1 MSGRHRGWRH
11 RRRNGGPGPV
21 PRPATEPKFG
31 PDTELTEVMALL
43 LGDLRVEQV
52 IDALIGRYPWLPDT
66 DILLGAFVARAR
78 LTILRDKDVAD
89 AERRAYEFVRMVL
102 AAKPE
107 PPAGERRA
115 LLARLLRRKT
125 DRPDTLP

>member
-1 MSGRHRGWRH
+1 MGTHRGWRH

-31 PDTELTEVMALL
+31 IDTELTEVLALL
-43 LGDLRVEQV
+43 TGDLRGEAV
-52 IDALIGRYPWLPDT
+52 IDALIERYPWLPDT
-66 DILLGAFVARAR
+66 DIRLGAFVARTR

-89 AERRAYEFVRMVL
+89 AERRAYEFVRLVL

-107 PPAGERRA
+107 PPERTRRSR
-115 LLARLLRRKT
+115 LARLLRRK
-125 DRPDTLP
+125 DQP